1 MGIMV
6 IICTCFGS
14 KEVMLKKKVVCLFV
28 CFFFFFVVLFFP
40 PFLICYSFNG
50 RRFLIIVYFKHRV
63 S

>member
-28 CFFFFFVVLFFP
+28 FFFFFRGFVLSTFFNLLFF
-40 PFLICYSFNG
+40 
-50 RRFLIIVYFKHRV
+50 
-63 S
+63 